1 MAHHFKLYVLF
12 WYDEEYSVPDYLEHV
27 KTVDRGHSK
36 TKVFK
41 SKKYDLLRD
50 MMDDYNAIQ
59 IPKVDA
65 TPTFYKND
73 ERLPPNV
80 YKHYIKI

>member
-1 MAHHFKLYVLF
+1 MAHHFNLYVLF
-12 WYDEEYSVPDYLEHV
+12 WYDEEYVVPDYLEHV

-41 SKKYDLLRD
+41 SKKYDLLTA
-50 MMDDYNAIQ
+50 MLDDYNAIQ

-65 TPTFYKND
+65 SPTFYNND
-73 ERLPPNV
+73 RRLPPDV
-80 YKHYIKI
+80 YKDFI